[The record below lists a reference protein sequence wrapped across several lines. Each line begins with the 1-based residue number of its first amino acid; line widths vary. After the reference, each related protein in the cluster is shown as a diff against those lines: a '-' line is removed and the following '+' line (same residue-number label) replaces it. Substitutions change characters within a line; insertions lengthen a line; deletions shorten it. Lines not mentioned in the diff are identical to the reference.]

1 MKSSKTYM
9 DIESKYGAHNY
20 HPIPVVIAKAK
31 GPWVWDVEGKKYLD
45 CLSAYSAVN
54 QGHLHPKIVEALKQ
68 QLERVALTSRAFHN
82 DRMGL
87 YLKHLLEICGEG
99 FDMALPM
106 NTGAEA
112 VETAIKMVR
121 RWGYEIKGV
130 PENKAEIIV
139 CENNFHGRTTTII
152 GFSTDPDANSHF
164 GPFTPGFKIIPF
176 DDPEALE
183 AAITPNTVAFL
194 VEPIQGEAGVVVPS
208 EGYLRKVRDICTRN
222 NILLIFDEIQTGF
235 CRTGKMFCH
244 QHENAI
250 PDVMTLGKAL
260 GGGLLPV
267 SAVVS
272 RKEIMKVFTPGSHGS
287 TFGGFPL
294 ACAVADAALD
304 VLVEEK
310 LDERAAELGEHF
322 VSELKKIK
330 HPRIKEVRGKGLL
343 IAVELNEKARPY
355 TQKLIEKGIL
365 AKETHEYAIRF
376 APPLV
381 IEKDELDWA
390 IDNIKEVLGS

>member
-1 MKSSKTYM
+1 
-9 DIESKYGAHNY
+9 
-20 HPIPVVIAKAK
+20 
-31 GPWVWDVEGKKYLD
+31 
-45 CLSAYSAVN
+45 
-54 QGHLHPKIVEALKQ
+54 
-68 QLERVALTSRAFHN
+68 
-82 DRMGL
+82 
-87 YLKHLLEICGEG
+87 
-99 FDMALPM
+99 PM

-112 VETAIKMVR
+112 VETAIKMLR

-152 GFSTDPDANSHF
+152 GFSTDPDANTHF